1 MKNHSSKAATTF
13 MVATVVLVL
22 LGIAI
27 MANAS
32 IPLSQSNHGESFYY
46 FNHQLIYGLGLG
58 LLAFF
63 VFYKINI
70 FKIKKYGLLVL
81 ILAIILLVLVF
92 VPKIGFGALG
102 AKRWINIFG
111 FSFQPSE
118 FAKLAMVIYL
128 AHWLESKKDKIKKP
142 IMIFPFLLWIG
153 IIGGLIILEPDF
165 GTFLIICAT
174 AFIMYFMAGA
184 NIKTMGLVFFTGII
198 LFVLLVA
205 VEPYRRERF
214 TSFLNPDR
222 DATGSGYQLKQA
234 LIAIGSGEFTG
245 LGLGKGIQK
254 YNYLPETIGDSVF
267 AVVSEELGFI
277 GSSIVLLTYLIWVLS
292 GLKISSLSSDNFS
305 RFLVIGIVAW
315 IGTQAFVNTLG
326 ILGMIPFTGIPLPF
340 ISYGGTALMIEL
352 AAIGMVA
359 NIAKKQ

>member
-1 MKNHSSKAATTF
+1 MKTNSKAATTF
-13 MVATVVLVL
+13 LMATAFLVL
-22 LGIAI
+22 LGIAV
-27 MANAS
+27 MTNAS

-46 FNHQLIYGLGLG
+46 FKHQIIYGLGLG

-63 VFYKINI
+63 IFYKINI
-70 FKIKKYGLLVL
+70 TSLKKLALPAL
-81 ILAIILLVLVF
+81 ILAIFLLVLVF
-92 VPKIGFGALG
+92 IPKIGFGALG

-142 IMIFPFLLWIG
+142 AMIFPFLLWTG

-165 GTFLIICAT
+165 GTFIIICAT
-174 AFIMYFMAGA
+174 AFAMYFMAGSDL
-184 NIKTMGLVFFTGII
+184 KTMGLVFLTGII
-198 LFVLLVA
+198 LFVSLIA

-222 DATGSGYQLKQA
+222 DAAGSGYQLKQA
-234 LIAIGSGEFTG
+234 LIAIGSGELTG

-277 GSSIVLLTYLIWVLS
+277 GSTLVLFIYLIWVLS
-292 GLKISSLSSDNFS
+292 GLKIASLSSNNFS

-352 AAIGMVA
+352 AAIGMVV
-359 NIAKKQ
+359 NVAKNK

>member
-1 MKNHSSKAATTF
+1 MKNHSKAATTF
-13 MVATVVLVL
+13 IMATAVLVL
-22 LGIAI
+22 LGIAV
-27 MANAS
+27 MTNAS
-32 IPLSQSNHGESFYY
+32 IPLAQSNHGESFYY
-46 FNHQLIYGLGLG
+46 FKHQITYGLGLG

-63 VFYKINI
+63 IFYRINI
-70 FKIKKYGLLVL
+70 ALLKKFALPVL
-81 ILAIILLVLVF
+81 IFAIVLLSLVF
-92 VPKIGFGALG
+92 VPKIGFEALG

-118 FAKLAMVIYL
+118 FAKLALVIYL

-142 IMIFPFLLWIG
+142 TMIFPFLLWTG

-165 GTFLIICAT
+165 GTFIIICAT
-174 AFIMYFMAGA
+174 AFAMYFMAGSDL
-184 NIKTMGLVFFTGII
+184 KTMGLVFLTGI
-198 LFVLLVA
+198 VLLISLVA

-222 DATGSGYQLKQA
+222 DAAGSGYQLKQA

-277 GSSIVLLTYLIWVLS
+277 GSTLVLFIYLIWVLS
-292 GLKISSLSSDNFS
+292 GLKIASLSKDLFS
-305 RFLVIGIVAW
+305 RYLVIGIVAW
-315 IGTQAFVNTLG
+315 IGLQAFINALG

-352 AAIGMVA
+352 ASIGMVA
-359 NIAKKQ
+359 NIAKNR

>member
-1 MKNHSSKAATTF
+1 MKNNSKAATTF
-13 MVATVVLVL
+13 IMATAILVL
-22 LGIAI
+22 LGIAV
-27 MANAS
+27 MTNAS

-46 FNHQLIYGLGLG
+46 FKHQIIYGLGLG

-63 VFYKINI
+63 IFYKINI
-70 FKIKKYGLLVL
+70 ISLKKLSLPAL

-92 VPKIGFGALG
+92 VPKIGLSALG
-102 AKRWINIFG
+102 AKRWISIFS

-118 FAKLAMVIYL
+118 FAKLALVIYL

-142 IMIFPFLLWIG
+142 VMIFPFLLWTG
-153 IIGGLIILEPDF
+153 LIGGLIILEPDM

-174 AFIMYFMAGA
+174 AFVMYFMAGSDL
-184 NIKTMGLVFFTGII
+184 KTMGLVFLTGII
-198 LFVLLVA
+198 LLISLIA
-205 VEPYRRERF
+205 IEPYRRERF
-214 TSFLNPDR
+214 TSFLDPNKDI
-222 DATGSGYQLKQA
+222 AGSGYQLKQA
-234 LIAIGSGEFTG
+234 LIAIGSGELVG

-277 GSSIVLLTYLIWVLS
+277 GSTLVLFTYLIWILS
-292 GLKISSLSSDNFS
+292 GLKIASLSSDLFS
-305 RFLVIGIVAW
+305 RYLVIGVIAW
-315 IGTQAFVNTLG
+315 IGLQAFVNTLG

-352 AAIGMVA
+352 AGIGMVA
-359 NIAKKQ
+359 NIAKNK